1 MPPSKCWRQCAKGP
15 FWQDHKDHSG
25 TGCWSGNITR
35 LAGWRASDLT
45 YESYPCKEKSKS
57 ESSGPP
63 RGACQNGP
71 IFYCHRHFDRD
82 LADWELGKHGL
93 LIIQPR
99 FAGLISI
106 SAHRPWGLTTLTVPR
121 GWTSAFESP

>member
-1 MPPSKCWRQCAKGP
+1 MGAPLHADNIVSNPSGTPFRIMNLVIYFDADLAAQRPVCWWQCAKGP

-71 IFYCHRHFDRD
+71 IFHCHRHPF
-82 LADWELGKHGL
+82 
-93 LIIQPR
+93 
-99 FAGLISI
+99 S
-106 SAHRPWGLTTLTVPR
+106 
-121 GWTSAFESP
+121 

>member
-1 MPPSKCWRQCAKGP
+1 MERWPKFNVINNHALSEGERNEMCWWQCAKGP

-71 IFYCHRHFDRD
+71 IFHCHRHEMMLTDIY
-82 LADWELGKHGL
+82 LG
-93 LIIQPR
+93 
-99 FAGLISI
+99 FS
-106 SAHRPWGLTTLTVPR
+106 
-121 GWTSAFESP
+121 